1 MEKQSSN
8 EVHAQN
14 ITVLTAVAELGS
26 EAIARSLGTD
36 EAATTLEGEH
46 LTREDIQAAL
56 VGRTLKYLGQ

>member
-8 EVHAQN
+8 VVHAQN
-14 ITVLTAVAELGS
+14 IAILTAVAELGG

-46 LTREDIQAAL
+46 LTKEDIQAAL
-56 VGRTLKYLGQ
+56 IGRFMKFASQ